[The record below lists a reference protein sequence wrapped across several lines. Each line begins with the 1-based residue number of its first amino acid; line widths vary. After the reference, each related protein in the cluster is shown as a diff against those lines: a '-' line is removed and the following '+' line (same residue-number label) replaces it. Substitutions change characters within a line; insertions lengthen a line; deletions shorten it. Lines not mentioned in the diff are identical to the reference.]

1 MLSLKLPTELETKLN
16 TLAAVT
22 HRSKS
27 FYVRKALEEYL
38 ATHEWQV
45 RDIVSAVEAADA
57 PNAKFVDHDKVEAW
71 LESWGT
77 AQETE
82 PPKCV

>member
-27 FYVRKALEEYL
+27 FYVRKALEE
-38 ATHEWQV
+38 
-45 RDIVSAVEAADA
+45 SACFAI
-57 PNAKFVDHDKVEAW
+57 
-71 LESWGT
+71 
-77 AQETE
+77 
-82 PPKCV
+82 